1 MKLWLDMKVLS
12 NLIAAGI
19 LVLIWKYLKNKPL
32 GMQTLLDSMIRDCIL
47 IVAPNL
53 ITSNLVFIKFQE
65 EYSHETAIILIKT
78 NQFVM
83 MAWFLQVFATVTIRY
98 LSIFHQGILNEIK
111 DSTIVAISRII
122 VGASA
127 LGLTLLD
134 DTGIGGPQYV
144 FMTGKT
150 YDSDKAPKH
159 KLFAA
164 LLLADLILVLF
175 VQIRIELLNRK
186 LKVQLPYIIPNQARS
201 RNNLKNKFRY
211 SAVVGI
217 IFLLISLDYIFSL
230 DSVNDGTLRTLRIR
244 VIGQTLVTIV
254 IPVIW
259 LMKSKKFFNFFVT
272 LVLSYNCDL
281 PIDPPMEV
289 FRKKLKK
296 LIPGPSIPSIGDQLV
311 QQGVLAASVSI
322 PAVSFDR
329 KSQTV
334 EIQICQEEL
343 SNPEGHSSPEP
354 GPSGNS
360 TVFQL
365 SQTRNCLPSIEC

>member
-1 MKLWLDMKVLS
+1 MQLWLEMKVIS
-12 NLIAAGI
+12 NVIAAGF

-53 ITSNLVFIKFQE
+53 ITSNLMFIKFKE
-65 EYSHETAIILIKT
+65 EYSHETAMILIKT
-78 NQFVM
+78 NQFAM
-83 MAWFLQVFATVTIRY
+83 MAWFLQVFVTVTIRY

-111 DSTIVAISRII
+111 DSTIVVISRII
-122 VGASA
+122 VGTSA

-134 DTGIGGPQYV
+134 DFGIGGPQYV
-144 FMTGKT
+144 FLTGKS
-150 YDSDKAPKH
+150 YESEKAPKARI
-159 KLFAA
+159 FAA
-164 LLLADLILVLF
+164 LLLANLVLALF

-186 LKVQLPYIIPNQARS
+186 LKAQLPYINPNQARAK
-201 RNNLKNKFRY
+201 NTLKNKFRY

-217 IFLLISLDYIFSL
+217 IFLLISLDYVFSL

-259 LMKSKKFFNFFVT
+259 LRKSKRFFDFFAT

-296 LIPGPSIPSIGDQLV
+296 LIPEPNIPSICDQLV
-311 QQGVLAASVSI
+311 QQGVLAGSI
-322 PAVSFDR
+322 SLPVNFDK

-334 EIQICQEEL
+334 VIQISQEEL
-343 SNPEGHSSPEP
+343 SNQGGHISPVP
-354 GPSGNS
+354 GPSTS
-360 TVFQL
+360 TVFQI
-365 SQTRNCLPSIEC
+365 SQTRNCLPSVEC